1 MCSFFMWQTED
12 FVDDLAR
19 AYMLEKIPVSLSYA
33 QASVLLCI
41 GLQGKDISHIE
52 VLIFMATFDRNASI

>member
-1 MCSFFMWQTED
+1 MWQTED

-19 AYMLEKIPVSLSYA
+19 AFMLEKIPVSLSYA

-41 GLQGKDISHIE
+41 GLQGKDISQIE